1 MPGMYADEDY
11 DLAGFCVGLV
21 DNELLVDGSEIK
33 SGDVII
39 GIQSSGVH
47 SNGYSLVRKIF
58 AQSGAKKDD
67 IFPGTD
73 KTFAEVLLEPTII
86 YVECLKSVMRE
97 VEIKGMVHVTGG
109 GFYDNIPRVLPQSV
123 KAVIDFGSWDIP
135 PVFNW
140 LKEQGGLSWAE
151 MLQIFNSGIG
161 YILILDKEYAQKTL
175 DMLAGVN
182 MKAWQIGSIAIKTD
196 SDAEAVQINF

>member
-1 MPGMYADEDY
+1 
-11 DLAGFCVGLV
+11 
-21 DNELLVDGSEIK
+21 
-33 SGDVII
+33 
-39 GIQSSGVH
+39 
-47 SNGYSLVRKIF
+47 
-58 AQSGAKKDD
+58 
-67 IFPGTD
+67 
-73 KTFAEVLLEPTII
+73 
-86 YVECLKSVMRE
+86 MRE